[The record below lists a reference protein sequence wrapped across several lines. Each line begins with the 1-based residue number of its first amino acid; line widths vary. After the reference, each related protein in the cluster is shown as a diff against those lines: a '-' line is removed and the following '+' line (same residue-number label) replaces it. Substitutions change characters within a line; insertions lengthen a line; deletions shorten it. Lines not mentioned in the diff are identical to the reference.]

1 LPIVQSGATVKVSV
15 DNLTVG
21 RDVTA
26 KSLKVTFGNLSDTV
40 NLTNANGAFGNWT
53 ALGAGLLI
61 QQKLSPPYECVMQTA
76 NAANSFQF
84 PLSLNPSGGDVSIG
98 SNLVIGTA
106 GKGIDFSANTGAA
119 GMTSELLNW
128 YEEGTWEVTITPET
142 SGTITLSSSFD
153 TASYVRVGRNV
164 HVQGQ
169 LQISSSSL
177 PIGTFIK
184 ISLPFAIASLLK
196 LSGRF
201 GTTVNVDFGGSNQIL
216 FATGVSGD
224 SFISA
229 YVTAS
234 TATSPRNIWFS
245 FSYAT

>member
-1 LPIVQSGATVKVSV
+1 MPNKRIPDLTAATTPLAGTELVPVWDGTTTKQTTVAKI
-15 DNLTVG
+15 LTP
-21 RDVTA
+21 A
-26 KSLKVTFGNLSDTV
+26 AGN
-40 NLTNANGAFGNWT
+40 
-53 ALGAGLLI
+53 
-61 QQKLSPPYECVMQTA
+61 
-76 NAANSFQF
+76 
-84 PLSLNPSGGDVSIG
+84 
-98 SNLVIGTA
+98 
-106 GKGIDFSANTGAA
+106 GIDFSAVTPAA
-119 GMTSELLNW
+119 GMTSQLFNW
-128 YEEGTWEVTITPET
+128 YEEGTWVVTVVPET

-177 PIGTFIK
+177 PIGTYIK
-184 ISLPFAIASLLK
+184 ISLPFAIAALSK

-216 FATGVSGD
+216 FALGTSGD